1 MLKNSFFKVSNVLEK
16 TEAAVRLGI
25 TLIPEH
31 PVYMGHF
38 PGNPVTPGA
47 CMIQMIKELVADH
60 LDRKVLLVE
69 SRQIKFLNLL
79 VPDGASEL
87 ELSFETEPADASSV
101 IVKALIADN
110 SYTYLKFSGKFT
122 FDGKC

>member
-1 MLKNSFFKVSNVLEK
+1 
-16 TEAAVRLGI
+16 
-25 TLIPEH
+25 
-31 PVYMGHF
+31 
-38 PGNPVTPGA
+38 
-47 CMIQMIKELVADH
+47 MIQMIKELVADH